1 MHDLSDA
8 QRKVLLIGKLKVS
21 RFVKAMSELSQ
32 QLKLVFG
39 GKESRADMRRI
50 FEKFAV
56 YFEKSRLQAAG

>member
-1 MHDLSDA
+1 
-8 QRKVLLIGKLKVS
+8 VLLIGKLKVS